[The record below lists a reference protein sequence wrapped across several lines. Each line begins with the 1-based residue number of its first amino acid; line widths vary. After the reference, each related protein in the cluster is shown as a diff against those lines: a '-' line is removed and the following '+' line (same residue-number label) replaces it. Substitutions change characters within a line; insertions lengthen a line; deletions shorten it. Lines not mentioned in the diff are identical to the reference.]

1 VWVTTTPRNT
11 AIETFFALIKLQTAQ
26 VSETLSAC
34 VGQAKHPG
42 IELSYKFWDW
52 SRKTGTNNRKHH
64 FPPRKS
70 FLFKSTLQC
79 PCQKEHLVFVRLPSW
94 HTLNPSV

>member
-42 IELSYKFWDW
+42 IELSYKF
-52 SRKTGTNNRKHH
+52 
-64 FPPRKS
+64 
-70 FLFKSTLQC
+70 
-79 PCQKEHLVFVRLPSW
+79 
-94 HTLNPSV
+94 